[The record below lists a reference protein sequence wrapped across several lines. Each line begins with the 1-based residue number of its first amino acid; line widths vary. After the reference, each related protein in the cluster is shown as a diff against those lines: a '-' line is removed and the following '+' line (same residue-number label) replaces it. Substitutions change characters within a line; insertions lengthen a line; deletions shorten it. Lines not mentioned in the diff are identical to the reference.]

1 MSATPQ
7 WAISREVMVGISRDP
22 VFGPVISFG
31 SGGTTM
37 DIQADTGVA
46 LPPLNVYLC
55 KDLIHRTRA
64 ERALKSY
71 RHLPE
76 ADVAGVVDILMRVSE
91 MACEIPEIEELI
103 INPILVDEDCVIAVD
118 AWLSVAAPQTST
130 AHYGHMAIHPYP
142 SGLGTTWQTRDGLEI
157 AVRPIRPEDAK
168 IEQTFVDGLS
178 PESKYFRFMYRM
190 GDISPMMLARFTQ
203 IDYDREMALVAVENE
218 GTDDARLIGVARYV
232 GNPDGQSCEF
242 ALTVADDVQKKG
254 IGRQLMQMLMNI
266 ARDRGLT
273 IMEGDVLAENRKMLR
288 LCEKLGFRVARN
300 PQDPEVV
307 IVRRHL

>member
-1 MSATPQ
+1 
-7 WAISREVMVGISRDP
+7 MVGISRDP

-31 SGGTTM
+31 SGATTM

-103 INPILVDEDCVIAVD
+103 TNPILVDEDCVIAVD

-157 AVRPIRPEDAK
+157 
-168 IEQTFVDGLS
+168 
-178 PESKYFRFMYRM
+178 KYFRFMYRM

-300 PQDPEVV
+300 PEDPEVV

>member
-1 MSATPQ
+1 
-7 WAISREVMVGISRDP
+7 MVGISRDP

-55 KDLIHRTRA
+55 KELIHRTRA
-64 ERALKSY
+64 ERALKRF

-91 MACEIPEIEELI
+91 MACEIPEIDELV